1 MNKDENNHTTDRK
14 EIDIPNF
21 INNGTTKDKASKNLF
36 YDADEFADSDFLNEV
51 NTSLAR
57 QVSSE
62 LADKQQ
68 PKSNSTRKKKRSSRL
83 LKVLFFSLLSLTAL
97 CCLLLF
103 TKGGKKIVIN
113 MAGDYIYN
121 KLDYQASDTT
131 KNNNSKDTV
140 TTADNKEKE
149 VSHIVNILLI
159 GVEEFENARNTDTMM
174 VATMNT
180 KDNSLKLTS
189 LMRDLYVQIPGY
201 KDNKLNSAYS
211 KGGIELLYETIEL
224 NFDIHLDGYCLVNFD
239 AFEKIVDMVGG
250 VEITLTSK
258 EANYLNTTNY
268 ISNRE
273 ERNVVEG
280 KQTMSGN
287 QALGYCRVRRVS
299 TGTENNDYGR
309 TQRQRI
315 VLEAIYNKLKKKN
328 IIELA
333 LLMKDILT
341 KIPIETDIKEAD
353 FKNYLEEAVDLKV
366 KEIDTYRVPS
376 DGSFE
381 SVDVQLG
388 KYMQDV
394 LQPLDWDATRKEIR
408 AFIYG
413 DLAKTN

>member
-1 MNKDENNHTTDRK
+1 MNKDENNHTADRK

-21 INNGTTKDKASKNLF
+21 INNGTTKDKSSKNLF
-36 YDADEFADSDFLNEV
+36 YDADEFADNDFLNEIS
-51 NTSLAR
+51 TSLAQ

-62 LADKQQ
+62 LADKKQ
-68 PKSNSTRKKKRSSRL
+68 PKLNNTRKKKRSSRL
-83 LKVLFFSLLSLTAL
+83 LKILFFSLLSLTAL

-121 KLDYQASDTT
+121 KLDYQPTDTT
-131 KNNNSKDTV
+131 KKDDGKETI
-140 TTADNKEKE
+140 TTADKKDKEI
-149 VSHIVNILLI
+149 SHIVNILLI

-315 VLEAIYNKLKKKN
+315 VLEAIYDKLKKKN

-366 KEIDTYRVPS
+366 KDIDTYRVPS

-381 SVDVQLG
+381 NVDVQLG

-408 AFIYG
+408 TFIYG
-413 DLAKTN
+413 DLANTN